1 MDGAV
6 CADQSGHQNDGTAAG
21 RTLQVDGPGIVIRV
35 LGSFRS
41 TWRSLTMTMTM
52 TMTSAGADASLAC
65 ARSLARLQRTRAQ
78 VCA

>member
-41 TWRSLTMTMTM
+41 TWRSLTMT
-52 TMTSAGADASLAC
+52 SAGADASLAC